1 MITRYHESDG
11 DEKNEKYKREL
22 RIEAKRRRKDFDT
35 IKKE

>member
-1 MITRYHESDG
+1 MSQSD
-11 DEKNEKYKREL
+11 ENKFLERIIREL